1 MALYPSTVQ
10 PQDQIQGLIGEQKN
24 RFAGRLSGL
33 AGALREAGEKLDQ
46 QDENG
51 LGHFALGA
59 ADRVDRLSTYLRDRQ
74 LGGLVRDAETYAR
87 RRPDVFLG
95 GAFLAGVLLARFLK
109 ASNHGYPAT
118 ASLKENSS
126 W

>member
-10 PQDQIQGLIGEQKN
+10 PRDQVQGLIAEQKN

-46 QDENG
+46 QDENS
-51 LGHFALGA
+51 LGHFALSA
-59 ADRVDRLSTYLRDRQ
+59 AGKIDQLSSYLRDRQ
-74 LGGLVRDAETYAR
+74 LSGFVRDAETYAR
-87 RRPDVFLG
+87 RRPEVFLG
-95 GAFLAGVLLARFLK
+95 GSFVAGLLLARFLK
-109 ASNHGYPAT
+109 ASNQHLST
-118 ASLKENSS
+118 AGLKENPS